1 MKFGSQL
8 SWCLSHNRFPQPDT
22 FRKEFPS
29 DIIHLLSPLHTFT
42 HCLTGIQKLPLK
54 NLPEAKNP
62 WVNSSFQD
70 CLLWHPVAWISTH
83 ITHTQTCKLKYLKTW
98 GKLRNHFSPL
108 QAAIQEVQWTP
119 PNSFPAFLS
128 SSLTDKKTGS
138 HQCLHCPGT
147 ANNKFSQLRI
157 TYIEPGS
164 IKL

>member
-54 NLPEAKNP
+54 NLPEAKHP
-62 WVNSSFQD
+62 WVNASFQD

-83 ITHTQTCKLKYLKTW
+83 ITHTHKRANSNIWKLGENSETISHHSRQPFRKFSEHHQTPSL
-98 GKLRNHFSPL
+98 HFSLPASQIRK
-108 QAAIQEVQWTP
+108 QALT
-119 PNSFPAFLS
+119 SAFTALVLPIIS
-128 SSLTDKKTGS
+128 SVS
-138 HQCLHCPGT
+138 
-147 ANNKFSQLRI
+147 
-157 TYIEPGS
+157 
-164 IKL
+164 